1 MRRLVLLLPLLCLA
15 CATPPA
21 EPATPSGRAE
31 VSARLGETVR
41 LGRLA
46 ITPLQV
52 VEDSRCPVGVQ
63 CVWAGRLRLSVRLDT
78 SPWELELNGPC
89 APGSVGLTGVEPAA
103 RADEPSA
110 ARAYR
115 FTFTDCAG

>member
-1 MRRLVLLLPLLCLA
+1 MGRLPLMLPLLCLA
-15 CATPPA
+15 CAAGPAASPPA
-21 EPATPSGRAE
+21 SAAD

-41 LGRLA
+41 LGALT

-63 CVWAGRLRLSVRLDT
+63 CVWAGRLRLSVRLDADMA
-78 SPWELELNGPC
+78 ELELDGPC
-89 APGSVGLTGVEPAA
+89 APGSVGLTAVQPPA
-103 RADEPSA
+103 RAGEPVT
-110 ARAYR
+110 ARPYR